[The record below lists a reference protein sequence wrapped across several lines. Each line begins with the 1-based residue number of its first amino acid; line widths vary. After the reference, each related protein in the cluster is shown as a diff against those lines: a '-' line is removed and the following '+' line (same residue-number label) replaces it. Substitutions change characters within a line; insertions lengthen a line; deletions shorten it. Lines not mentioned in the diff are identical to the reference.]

1 MKIAIAADHRGHAV
15 KERIS
20 VLLHEQ
26 GHEVLD
32 MGTNSSKSCD
42 YTDVA
47 YPAAKS
53 VADSQADRAIL
64 ICGSGI
70 GMDISA
76 NKINGIRAALCH
88 DELTAQMSRRH
99 NDSNVLYGTGH
110 GTFKSTDF
118 AAHWQPIDRDLPT
131 GQVIRQDPANDQI
144 LYHGSYSPSGAVFR
158 TTDAGANWTKTLV
171 DVAIDDISVAPSNP
185 SIVFA
190 VGLEDPFVGAIFKSV
205 DTGVT
210 WSIASPIHADCVAI
224 DPTNEEIVYAG
235 TPNGVLNATI
245 P

>member
-26 GHEVLD
+26 GHEVFD

-99 NDSNVLYGTGH
+99 NNSNVLCLASDVLGEELMRRIVASWL
-110 GTFKSTDF
+110 STEF
-118 AAHWQPIDRDLPT
+118 EPGGRHERRVRKLEWIEQ
-131 GQVIRQDPANDQI
+131 GKDPNEYD
-144 LYHGSYSPSGAVFR
+144 G
-158 TTDAGANWTKTLV
+158 D
-171 DVAIDDISVAPSNP
+171 
-185 SIVFA
+185 
-190 VGLEDPFVGAIFKSV
+190 GLE
-205 DTGVT
+205 
-210 WSIASPIHADCVAI
+210 
-224 DPTNEEIVYAG
+224 
-235 TPNGVLNATI
+235 
-245 P
+245 